1 MSFRTTVER
10 IDADY
15 FIPRPA
21 DEPDLDSFHAATR
34 FLQDLTRGATM
45 SFSSCAAAYLLFRS
59 GIILDLSFKGMC
71 FLLMG
76 ALLVALVGLFESASL
91 AYPYYSINQRLTHGS
106 ARWAT
111 IGDLRAKGLAHP
123 SHQPLPVG
131 AVRIGRLS
139 SALSPKQYDL
149 VLGLKQLLPH
159 TGIFGPSDSGK
170 SATFY
175 MNILRDWSEQG
186 SVVVMDIKG
195 ELYAHTAR
203 YYDRVYR
210 LDLENPHLSDLWN
223 PLPRCLNNGQL
234 AHSIASIVVGFEPD
248 NMKVND
254 GTHYWISGE
263 TALMK
268 ALCLHLPTIATNPTL
283 PMIKEYLSL
292 NDLAKLAEDMHNSKD
307 HEAKIEWGNFTKVDP
322 EKTQGGVI
330 TGLNNKLG
338 PLRSPHALQILKTAT
353 AKELASGVREINL
366 AELRTPRTAIYVV
379 MSEDQS
385 VEYRILLE
393 MFFGLAAIEM
403 QSSTRKNAT
412 PVLMALDEAGNIKPP
427 KIQERLKIGRFRNT
441 PYLLGFQDVNQI
453 KAKFGENGGKAILAG
468 MKNQI
473 FLPGIDPDTGVYA
486 SLLLGSTPVL
496 SRTEVDAPGT
506 KNDAERVSESRRDL
520 RQAPELRRMVKYRQG
535 IAIIDTADPILF
547 RFLPRGDNGDIT
559 HAPKRPS
566 ESPPSLAQAVQ
577 AMREVKAA
585 ERHRSEAARIDS
597 EPDQTAPIEPFRVAD
612 AEPSTNG
619 KHSTDLR
626 PVRRRDIEHDL
637 AGNVGQDGQSTE
649 DPKIPQQAEPDI
661 ATDLDLRQDSLPFET
676 SFGPDE

>member
-1 MSFRTTVER
+1 MSFRATMER

-34 FLQDLTRGATM
+34 FFRDLSRGGTLIL
-45 SFSSCAAAYLLFRS
+45 SSAIAGYLLFRS
-59 GIILDLSFKGMC
+59 GQILNLDFKWMT
-71 FLLMG
+71 FVLLG
-76 ALLVALVGLFESASL
+76 ALFAALIGVFESASL

-123 SHQPLPVG
+123 SNKPLPVG

-149 VLGLKQLLPH
+149 VLGLKQLLTH

-170 SATFY
+170 SASFY
-175 MNILRDWSEQG
+175 MNILRDWSEHG
-186 SVVVMDIKG
+186 SVVAMDIKG

-353 AKELASGVREINL
+353 PQELASGVREINL
-366 AELRTPRTAIYVV
+366 ADLRKPRTAIYVV
-379 MSEDQS
+379 MSEDDAKN
-385 VEYRILLE
+385 YRILLE
-393 MFFGLAAIEM
+393 LFFGLAALGM
-403 QSSTRKNAT
+403 QHSTRKNAT
-412 PVLMALDEAGNIKPP
+412 PVLFALDEAGNMKPP
-427 KIQERLKIGRFRNT
+427 KLEERLKIGRFRVT

-453 KAKFGENGGKAILAG
+453 KAKWGENAGKAILAG
-468 MKNQI
+468 MRNQI

-486 SLLLGSTPVL
+486 SSLLGSTTVL
-496 SRTEVDAPGT
+496 SRTEVDATGT
-506 KNDAERVSESRRDL
+506 QNDAERVSESRRDL

-547 RFLPRGDNGDIT
+547 RFPPRADNGDVAVPCRRSMSP
-559 HAPKRPS
+559 APMLAEAVGAMNEIRADEQGSPEKQSTVARLLNKPTDQTS
-566 ESPPSLAQAVQ
+566 PRQVESPANANAVT
-577 AMREVKAA
+577 KTAA
-585 ERHRSEAARIDS
+585 ATDRRVRVRHIEEERDQKVLQFDSARAVENDK
-597 EPDQTAPIEPFRVAD
+597 EE
-612 AEPSTNG
+612 EPS
-619 KHSTDLR
+619 
-626 PVRRRDIEHDL
+626 
-637 AGNVGQDGQSTE
+637 A
-649 DPKIPQQAEPDI
+649 A
-661 ATDLDLRQDSLPFET
+661 
-676 SFGPDE
+676 